1 MISVTYK
8 TDGAWGAGV
17 GTLLGPEE
25 IDGNFYAIT
34 QAVENL
40 IANPPTPDEI
50 ASVTADGTA
59 MTIHLQSGA
68 AVGPI
73 PLPALSWVWRG
84 DWLPSTD
91 YFQLNWFN
99 VPDVGFFLTVADHT
113 SGLTFD
119 PEQVDVDDDPVLI
132 KISQA
137 AAGGL
142 AKLADVMLTGLV
154 DGQFLRWNATD
165 EAWENVTLASVLGG
179 SIATLTDVLLASLT
193 DGQILRWV
201 ASASRWE
208 NANLDTLPTVPA
220 ANLLANLTAGVA
232 LPIAHSLSD
241 ILDAI
246 LSNAPGAII
255 VRGAST
261 WAALA
266 PGVAG
271 YFLQTHGAG
280 AVPSWASPAGSGTV
294 TSVSTG
300 TGLAGGPITGAG
312 TVSLATVADLRLLAN
327 ISGLTAAPT
336 PQTMTAILDAVFASV
351 RGSVLVRGASAWGAL
366 GPGTAGYYLKTQ
378 GTGADAVWDSPAG
391 SGTVTSVSAGT
402 GLTGGPITG
411 AGTISLAT
419 QADGTFLA
427 NTSGGVTQPVAT
439 SLSTFLDA
447 VIAGVARGYVLTR
460 GASGWIGLAPGT
472 AGQVL
477 TTGGTATDVSW
488 TSVGGGGANPTYDS
502 VTLSPTHAFASVGE
516 VSDGAG
522 GFFMLG
528 IFDSFGTGAV
538 DYSNLNLRRARGTK
552 ATPAAVQSGD
562 FLGQLTFAGHDGTG
576 YSTHVVIE
584 AQATENW
591 DATHHGA
598 KLIVATT
605 PTGSSSTGTA
615 LDVLTAAL
623 TSIADKDVLV
633 YDSASGQWKNQRA
646 KYNIGIFV
654 PGVMTASQK
663 LVYHRFSKAVTIPA
677 NFGAYLGH
685 ASEAG
690 GSANATASTVINIDK
705 AASASPNTFSNVG
718 TITIGAGGVTPT
730 FATSGG
736 TAVTFAQGDVLRAV
750 GPASADATFADF
762 YATLVGFET

>member
-1 MISVTYK
+1 MISITYK
-8 TDGAWGAGV
+8 GDGPWGTGV
-17 GTLLGPEE
+17 GALLGPEQ
-25 IDGNFYAIT
+25 IDGNFYSIA

-59 MTIHLQSGA
+59 MTIHLQSGSM
-68 AVGPI
+68 VGPI
-73 PLPALSWVWRG
+73 PLPALAWVWRG
-84 DWLPSTD
+84 DWQPSTD

-113 SGLTFD
+113 SRLTFD

-165 EAWENVTLASVLGG
+165 ARWENVTLASVLGG

-220 ANLLANLTAGVA
+220 GNLLANLTAGVA

-241 ILDAI
+241 ILDSI

-266 PGVAG
+266 PGIAG

-280 AVPSWASPAGSGTV
+280 VVPSWASPAGSGTV
-294 TSVSTG
+294 TSVSAG
-300 TGLAGGPITGAG
+300 TGLTTGSGPITGSG

-327 ISGLTAAPT
+327 ISGITAAPT
-336 PQTMTAILDAVFASV
+336 PRTMTAILDAVFAPV

-391 SGTVTSVSAGT
+391 SGTVTSVSAGA
-402 GLTGGPITG
+402 GLAGGPITG

-427 NTSGGVTQPVAT
+427 NTSGGVTQPIAT
-439 SLSTFLDA
+439 TLSTFLDN
-447 VIAGVARGYVLTR
+447 VIAGAARGYLLVR
-460 GASGWIGLAPGT
+460 GASGWAGLAPGT

-477 TTGGTATDVSW
+477 QTGGAGADASWVSGGSASNIDALSDVTI
-488 TSVGGGGANPTYDS
+488 TSV
-502 VTLSPTHAFASVGE
+502 
-516 VSDGAG
+516 
-522 GFFMLG
+522 
-528 IFDSFGTGAV
+528 
-538 DYSNLNLRRARGTK
+538 
-552 ATPAAVQSGD
+552 
-562 FLGQLTFAGHDGTG
+562 
-576 YSTHVVIE
+576 
-584 AQATENW
+584 
-591 DATHHGA
+591 
-598 KLIVATT
+598 
-605 PTGSSSTGTA
+605 
-615 LDVLTAAL
+615 
-623 TSIADKDVLV
+623 ADRDVLV
-633 YDSASGQWKNQRA
+633 YDSTSSQWKNQRA

-654 PGVMTASQK
+654 PGVMTASQN
-663 LVYHRFSKAVTIPA
+663 LVYHRFSKAVTLPA

-690 GSANATASTVINIDK
+690 GSANATGSTVINIDK
-705 AASASPNTFSNVG
+705 AATATPNTFSNVG
-718 TITIGAGGVTPT
+718 TITIGASGVTPT
-730 FATSGG
+730 FASSGG
-736 TAVTFAQGDVLRAV
+736 TAITFAQGDVLRAV
-750 GPASADATFADF
+750 APASPDATFADF